1 MMTRAVYHENG
12 PVAIRYP
19 RGGEGAWRGDTS
31 SQPLACV
38 RQTAGHEV
46 TLVTHGIMINETLA
60 AAEKLESRGVR
71 TQVCKVNEL
80 SPALEQALA
89 AQEDAL
95 SGLCVVV
102 EDTVDNGGVGEWLAS
117 HRSGRTLCIST
128 GNRFLPHG
136 SVNDLYRHCGLD
148 ADGIA
153 EFVM

>member
-1 MMTRAVYHENG
+1 MKKQEFETDALRRG
-12 PVAIRYP
+12 PRHV
-19 RGGEGAWRGDTS
+19 
-31 SQPLACV
+31 V
-38 RQTAGHEV
+38 EV
-46 TLVTHGIMINETLA
+46 EQKEANAPVNETLA

-153 EFVM
+153 EFVMEHRKETGLG

>member
-1 MMTRAVYHENG
+1 MCPIFRSQHFRKSEVL
-12 PVAIRYP
+12 
-19 RGGEGAWRGDTS
+19 TS
-31 SQPLACV
+31 VFPTSGLLFF
-38 RQTAGHEV
+38 RSLDFRKTEV
-46 TLVTHGIMINETLA
+46 
-60 AAEKLESRGVR
+60 LE
-71 TQVCKVNEL
+71 C
-80 SPALEQALA
+80 LA
-89 AQEDAL
+89 AQEVAL

-153 EFVM
+153 EFVMEHRKETGLG

>member
-1 MMTRAVYHENG
+1 MSAR
-12 PVAIRYP
+12 
-19 RGGEGAWRGDTS
+19 
-31 SQPLACV
+31 
-38 RQTAGHEV
+38 
-46 TLVTHGIMINETLA
+46 
-60 AAEKLESRGVR
+60 
-71 TQVCKVNEL
+71 KVNEL

-153 EFVM
+153 EFVMEHRKETGLG